1 MTSQTTAS
9 LPKIK
14 AQEIR
19 FVIFAALAAF
29 ITYLSMYA
37 FRKPFSAGTFDGLAI
52 WGIDYKILLI
62 ISQLIGY
69 TLSKY
74 LGI

>member
-1 MTSQTTAS
+1 MMSPKN
-9 LPKIK
+9 LPTQKLK
-14 AQEIR
+14 VREIR
-19 FVIFAALAAF
+19 FVLFAAIAAF

-37 FRKPFSAGTFDGLAI
+37 FRKPFSAGTFDGLFL

-69 TLSKY
+69 TLS
-74 LGI
+74 

>member
-1 MTSQTTAS
+1 MNLPTNAS
-9 LPKIK
+9 PPKIK
-14 AQEIR
+14 VQEIR

-37 FRKPFSAGTFDGLAI
+37 FRKPFSAGTFDGLSI

-62 ISQLIGY
+62 ISQLVGY

-74 LGI
+74 